1 MAKYRIISSK
11 SILGSPGT
19 IIDDE
24 DLLNAGVNIDALLSS
39 GGLELQR
46 TPKPA
51 KTQEETE

>member
-51 KTQEETE
+51 KTEQESE

>member
-11 SILGSPGT
+11 SVLGEPGT

-39 GGLELQR
+39 GGLELHR

>member
-11 SILGSPGT
+11 SVLGSPGT

-51 KTQEETE
+51 KTQEESE